1 LALFPVGPLLLLL
14 LLLLLVV
21 LVREEMFVAVE
32 VPQPAA
38 PEAVGSAAV
47 DVRTA
52 DGQRGGGGVDLGVAA
67 ERPHDPACRATA
79 VAAATFPGRQQ
90 LTHSYQSWSLFQV
103 GTCDQ
108 LPIHRVQ

>member
-1 LALFPVGPLLLLL
+1 MV
-14 LLLLLVV
+14 VV

-67 ERPHDPACRATA
+67 ERPHDPACRAAA

-90 LTHSYQSWSLFQV
+90 LTHSYQSWSLFPRAISYLYTGRSDV
-103 GTCDQ
+103 TASTVTIRSPFCG
-108 LPIHRVQ
+108 